1 MAKLKNPGS
10 YIQGF
15 TVSIEIT
22 IYANINPL
30 SLKSDQHQISPC
42 NITA

>member
-10 YIQGF
+10 YIRGF

-22 IYANINPL
+22 IYANINLL
-30 SLKSDQHQISPC
+30 SLTSNQRQISPC